1 MALIKSPEEIAH
13 LQQGGALLGSILDEL
28 TSRVAVGVTG
38 KELDAIAEKMMRDA
52 GATPAFLGYGE
63 PAFPA
68 TLCVS
73 INEQVVHGIPSNALF
88 TEGDIVSIDAGLSL
102 HGMIVDS
109 ARTVGVGTVSPEYQ
123 RLMDVAKKAL
133 QIGIEQAVIGNTT
146 GDIGH
151 AVQSYVEGEGFEVV
165 RKLVGHGVGHELH
178 EDPQVPNF
186 GAPGTGTQLKEG
198 MVIAIEPM
206 VTIGDADVV
215 TAPDNWSIIAVS
227 GKPAAHE
234 EHTIAITKDGPRILT
249 QAV

>member
-1 MALIKSPEEIAH
+1 MVSIKTPEEIAH

-28 TSRVAVGVTG
+28 TSRATVGVTG

-73 INEQVVHGIPSNALF
+73 VNEQVVHGIPSNALF

-109 ARTVGVGTVSPEYQ
+109 ARTVGIGKVSPEYQ
-123 RLMDVAKKAL
+123 RLMDVTKKAL
-133 QIGIEQAVIGNTT
+133 QLGIEQAVIGNTT

-186 GAPGTGTQLKEG
+186 GAPGTGTPLQEG

-234 EHTIAITKDGPRILT
+234 EHTIVITKEGPRILT
-249 QAV
+249 KAV

>member
-52 GATPAFLGYGE
+52 GAMPAFLGYGE

-68 TLCVS
+68 TICVS
-73 INEQVVHGIPSNALF
+73 INEQVVHGIPSSALF

-146 GDIGH
+146 GDIGY

-186 GAPGTGTQLKEG
+186 GAPGTGTLLKEG